1 MAHTKSQGKTNQKS
15 NRPGQ
20 RRGIKKFGDQKITV
34 GQIIVRQVGSKV
46 HGGVGTKTG
55 KDFTVYAIRPGIVK
69 FFTKLGKKFVSVV
82 KINKNFSAKGGS
94 AFGGKKAKKKVVV
107 HATKIVKAKYITKK
121 AVVAEKVTVK
131 AVKKIAKKK
140 VSVIKK

>member
-20 RRGIKKFGDQKITV
+20 RRGVKKFGDQKAAV
-34 GQIIVRQVGSKV
+34 GQIIIRQVGS
-46 HGGVGTKTG
+46 HFHTGPGTKAG

-82 KINKNFSAKGGS
+82 
-94 AFGGKKAKKKVVV
+94 
-107 HATKIVKAKYITKK
+107 HA
-121 AVVAEKVTVK
+121 
-131 AVKKIAKKK
+131 
-140 VSVIKK
+140 

>member
-20 RRGIKKFGDQKITV
+20 RRGVKKFGDQKITV

-55 KDFTVYAIRPGIVK
+55 KDFTIYAMRPGVVK
-69 FFTKLGKKFVSVV
+69 FFTKLGKKFVSVI
-82 KINKNFSAKGGS
+82 KAKNTV
-94 AFGGKKAKKKVVV
+94 KKAEKKSIK
-107 HATKIVKAKYITKK
+107 HTDKTVKAKYVTKK
-121 AVVAEKVTVK
+121 AVVEKVIAKTAKKTVK
-131 AVKKIAKKK
+131 KPVAVAKA
-140 VSVIKK
+140 